1 MQGSRLGLAL
11 GHAIGVD
18 IGGTTIKFGRVT
30 EAGAVL
36 ARRRVPLDPAM
47 PFAAFAQALG
57 DAVEALMGAGPPPA
71 AIGIGVPDYPNPE
84 TGGMMRAVPNCPPL
98 TGGSLRDAFTQRFRL
113 PVAIGNDGVCAAQ
126 GELSCGA
133 GRHYRRFALITLGT
147 GIGGAVVIDGQ
158 IIEGPNGLP
167 PEIGAICL
175 DPSRTDLPDGVPG
188 AFEYLASAKAL
199 LLRYRAL
206 AGSDAV
212 PDAHTVFDRA
222 KAGETFA
229 LRVVDEQARW
239 IAQAIGMMSN
249 LLNLEAVILGG
260 GLSLAGE
267 FLLDGIRPHLG
278 GFYWT
283 PFGRPPALV
292 LAETRNDAGIIGAA
306 ALALN
311 VIG

>member
-1 MQGSRLGLAL
+1 MH
-11 GHAIGVD
+11 HAIGVD
-18 IGGTTIKFGRVT
+18 IGGTTIKVGRMT
-30 EAGAVL
+30 EAGRVL
-36 ARRRVPLDPAM
+36 ARRRIPLDPAM
-47 PFAAFAQALG
+47 PFADFARAMGDEIAALI
-57 DAVEALMGAGPPPA
+57 AAGPTPA
-71 AIGIGVPDYPNPE
+71 TIGVGVPDYPDPE
-84 TGGMMRAVPNCPPL
+84 TGGMMRDVPNCPPL
-98 TGGSLRDAFTQRFRL
+98 TGGSLRHVFSQRFGL

-133 GRHYRRFALITLGT
+133 GRAFKRFAVITLGT
-147 GIGGAVVIDGQ
+147 GIGGGVVIDGQ

-206 AGSDAV
+206 SGTAA
-212 PDAHTVFDRA
+212 DAHTVFDRA
-222 KAGETFA
+222 KVGEPLA
-229 LRVVDEQARW
+229 CRVVDEQARW

-260 GLSLAGE
+260 GLSLAGD
-267 FLLDGIRPHLG
+267 FLLDMIRPHLG

-283 PFGRPPALV
+283 PFGRPPALL

-306 ALALN
+306 ALGFTLTPQA
-311 VIG
+311 

>member
-1 MQGSRLGLAL
+1 MHQ
-11 GHAIGVD
+11 AIGVD
-18 IGGTTIKFGRVT
+18 IGGTTIKFGRVAADGT
-30 EAGAVL
+30 VL
-36 ARRRVPLDPAM
+36 ARRRIALDPALS
-47 PFAAFAQALG
+47 FTAFAEALG
-57 DAVEALMGAGPPPA
+57 DEVEALIAAGSAPA
-71 AIGIGVPDYPNPE
+71 AIGVGVPDYPNPE
-84 TGGMMRAVPNCPPL
+84 TGGMMRPVPNCPPL
-98 TGGSLRDAFTQRFRL
+98 TGGSLRDAFAQRFRL

-133 GRHYRRFALITLGT
+133 GRAWRRFAVITLGT
-147 GIGGAVVIDGQ
+147 GIGGADVIDGQ
-158 IIEGPNGLP
+158 IIHGPNGLP

-175 DPSRTDLPDGVPG
+175 DPARTDLPDGVPG

-206 AGSDAV
+206 SGTAA
-212 PDAHTVFDRA
+212 DAHTVFDRA
-222 KAGETFA
+222 RAREPLA

-260 GLSLAGE
+260 GLSLAGD

-278 GFYWT
+278 RFYWT

-292 LAETRNDAGIIGAA
+292 LAETRNDAGVIGAA
-306 ALALN
+306 ALALDQ
-311 VIG
+311 IE

>member
-1 MQGSRLGLAL
+1 MGLGLGL
-11 GHAIGVD
+11 RHAIGVD
-18 IGGTTIKFGRVT
+18 IGGTTIKLGRVT

-36 ARRRVPLDPAM
+36 ARRRIPLDPAM
-47 PFAAFAQALG
+47 RFPAFAWAIG
-57 DAVEALMGAGPPPA
+57 DAIEALIAAGPAPA
-71 AIGIGVPDYPNPE
+71 AIGVGVPDYPDPE
-84 TGGMMRAVPNCPPL
+84 TGGMMRDVPNCPPL
-98 TGGSLRDAFTQRFRL
+98 TGGSLRQAFSERFGL

-133 GRHYRRFALITLGT
+133 GRAFRRFAVITLGT

-158 IIEGPNGLP
+158 VIEGPNGLP

-199 LLRYRAL
+199 LQRYRAL
-206 AGSDAV
+206 SGTAA
-212 PDAHTVFDRA
+212 DAHGVFDRA
-222 KAGETFA
+222 KAGEPLA
-229 LRVVDEQARW
+229 RRVVDEQARW

-260 GLSLAGE
+260 GLSLAGD
-267 FLLDGIRPHLG
+267 FLLDVIRPHLG

-283 PFGRPPALV
+283 PFGRPPALL

-306 ALALN
+306 TLGFNA
-311 VIG
+311 IE